1 MQINKTTL
9 KSLRTYLEKVLV
21 DNPIEGI
28 NLELG
33 NCSFDSSQAD
43 FKLKVTISGGETRE
57 QLHLKDVA
65 QIHNINLEFKHPT
78 WVLEGYRSKARS
90 KPFLASKRG
99 QSKTDARYILSLEDI
114 TRLGFINS
122 KEGA

>member
-9 KSLRTYLEKVLV
+9 KSLRNHIEKVLKENSI
-21 DNPIEGI
+21 DGI

-43 FKLKVTISGGETRE
+43 FKLKVTVSGGETRE
-57 QLHLKDVA
+57 QLHLKDIA
-65 QIHNINLEFKHPT
+65 DIHNINLSFEHPT

-99 QSKTDARYILSLEDI
+99 QSKDDARYILSLEDI

-122 KEGA
+122 KVRV